1 MIKMDQR
8 QTIADLRN
16 KIASELKVDFM
27 RVILKRGGQYGM

>member
-16 KIASELKVDFM
+16 KIANELKVDSM